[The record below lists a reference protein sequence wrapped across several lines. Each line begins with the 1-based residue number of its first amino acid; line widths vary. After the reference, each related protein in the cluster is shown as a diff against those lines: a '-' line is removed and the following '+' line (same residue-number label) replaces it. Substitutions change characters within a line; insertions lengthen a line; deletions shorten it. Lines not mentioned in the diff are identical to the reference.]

1 MILLD
6 TTVLIDFLRGDQS
19 VAERL
24 RERRVGLFLTSAIVV
39 EELSYG
45 IRSGEEEEEEVVHGL
60 VDGLEVVAVGRDEAA
75 LAARWRREHARGG
88 VTLSQPDCLIAA
100 CAVTRG
106 VPLATAN
113 VRHFPMPELTVEHW
127 PSDG

>member
-6 TTVLIDFLRGDQS
+6 TTVLIDFLRGDRS

-24 RERRVGLFLTSAIVV
+24 RKRRAGLFLTSAIVV

-45 IRSGEEEEEEVVHGL
+45 IRPGEEDVVRGL
-60 VDGLEVVAVGRDEAA
+60 VDGLEIVAVGRDEAA

-113 VRHFPMPELTVEHW
+113 VRDFPMPELTVEHW